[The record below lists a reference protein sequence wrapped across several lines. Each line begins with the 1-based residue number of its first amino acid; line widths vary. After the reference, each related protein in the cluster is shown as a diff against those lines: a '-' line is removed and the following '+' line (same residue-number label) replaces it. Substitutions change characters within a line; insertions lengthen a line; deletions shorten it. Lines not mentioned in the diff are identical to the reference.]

1 MVQQGRTGMTST
13 DSLTQSLPLVIA
25 AARIV
30 REYSGIM
37 PSLTRTVTLEPG
49 TGLTWYEVQAEQLQ
63 AQTLTETQAQ
73 DNPQMIEDY
82 RIGHTPIVSGIQTLI
97 TDRLMTR
104 ISPNVAMR
112 IGSLAQNAIQRKK
125 DQDGLLVFNAGVPL
139 GSDSVSAITNYL
151 SAAAARIMGNDREP
165 AMSPMYAV
173 LHPFV
178 IKFIQDSLT
187 ASIEGAV
194 GGASGVD
201 RRPVQMGLTQ
211 QSFIQGF
218 MMGEIYGVMVYRD
231 GNIQRQV
238 KTGGHFAVG
247 GIFPREGIIL
257 VQGRMPKVEA
267 QRRPEIEM
275 GATALYH
282 RDEYVYGTAQ
292 AVEETWVYK
301 MTSDATAPTS

>member
-1 MVQQGRTGMTST
+1 MTTGRTGMTTT
-13 DSLTQSLPLVIA
+13 DSLTESMPLVIA

-30 REYSGIM
+30 REYTGIM
-37 PSLTRTVTLEPG
+37 PNLTRKATLEPG
-49 TGLTWYEVQAEQLQ
+49 TGLTWYEVQAEKLEAQL
-63 AQTLTETQAQ
+63 LTETQVQ
-73 DNPQMIEDY
+73 ENPQMIEDY
-82 RIGHTPIVSGIQTLI
+82 RIGHTPVVSGIQTLI

-104 ISPNVAMR
+104 VSANVAMR

-125 DQDGLLVFNAGVPL
+125 DQDGLLVFNAGEPL
-139 GSDSVSAITNYL
+139 GGQGITSITNYI
-151 SAAAARIMGNDREP
+151 SAAAANIMGNDKEP

-178 IKFIQDSLT
+178 IKFIQNSLT
-187 ASIEGAV
+187 ATIEG
-194 GGASGVD
+194 SNQ
-201 RRPVQMGLTQ
+201 RPIPEGLTGRT
-211 QSFIQGF
+211 FVQGF
-218 MMGEIYGVMVYRD
+218 MMGQVYGVSVYRD

-238 KTGGHFAVG
+238 KGGGHFAVG

-282 RDEYVYGTAQ
+282 RDEYIYGMSQ
-292 AVEETWVYK
+292 AETSGGGNTWVYK
-301 MTSDATAPTS
+301 LTADATAPTS